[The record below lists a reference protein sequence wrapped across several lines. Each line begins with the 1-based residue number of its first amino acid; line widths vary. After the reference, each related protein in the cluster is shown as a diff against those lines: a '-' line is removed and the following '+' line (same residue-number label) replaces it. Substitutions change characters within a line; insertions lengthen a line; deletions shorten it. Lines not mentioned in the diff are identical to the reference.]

1 MSDLPIKEIGSNAGA
16 IDVSQSKQLKNEKGG
31 SFESVINEALNK
43 VSQVQ
48 DDMEKAVD
56 ELAAGGDVTS
66 AVLAVEKADMSFQ
79 LMVEV
84 RNKLISTY
92 QEVMRMQ
99 V

>member
-1 MSDLPIKEIGSNAGA
+1 MSDLPIKDIGSA
-16 IDVSQSKQLKNEKGG
+16 IGSGDIAKTKAIEGETGG
-31 SFESVINEALNK
+31 NFESVINEALNK

-48 DDMEKAVD
+48 EDVEKAVN
-56 ELAAGGDVTS
+56 ELATGGDITT
-66 AVLAVEKADMSFQ
+66 AVLAIEKADMSFQ

-92 QEVMRMQ
+92 QEIMRMQ

>member
-1 MSDLPIKEIGSNAGA
+1 MSDLPIKEIGGNAGA
-16 IDVSQSKQLKNEKGG
+16 IDAYQSKQLKNEQGG

-56 ELAAGGDVTS
+56 ELASGGDITS